1 MNTLLESIVL
11 IIPPSVFLLDERVF
25 MSLGILKVAAVLEKC
40 GHTVEVVDLS
50 GVENYEEAI
59 TLHTATTQSHFFGLT
74 ATTPQL
80 PAAFKIA
87 KAIRSQNKNTKIIL
101 GGPHVTL
108 VAAALKRERARAITN
123 GRAHLAFESLK
134 KQFDILV
141 AGDGE
146 LAIHLAL
153 KKNAPSYIDAD
164 DPKTTLFLKNA
175 ALNEFPFPARHLVDV
190 DSYKYTIDG
199 IRALSLIAQ
208 LGCPYECGF
217 CGGRYSPYLRRIR
230 MRTSQNI
237 IEEIRH
243 MYRTYHIKGFMLYD
257 DELNVNPKMVEL
269 MNGITELQKREHTEF
284 RLRGFI
290 KSQLFTDEQAKAMYE
305 AGFRWILVGFESGS
319 PLILRNINKRATRE
333 ENTQCMEIA
342 KRHGLK
348 VKALMSFGHPGESPE
363 TIQQTLDWL
372 LEVKPDD
379 FDMTIITTYPGT
391 PYYDDARLYNEQ
403 ECVWVYEFKGDRL
416 YSYEVDYMQT
426 AKYYKGDPN
435 GGYQSYVYTD
445 ALSPEELVRLRD
457 LSEKTARKK
466 LNIPYPSAAKSIRYE
481 HSMGQFGNSLPP
493 NILRRSSIENT
504 SASTSSHEWYRTV
517 P

>member
-1 MNTLLESIVL
+1 MNPSLKPITLV
-11 IIPPSVFLLDERVF
+11 IPPSAFLLDERVF
-25 MSLGILKVAAVLEKC
+25 MSLGILKVAAALEKS
-40 GHTVEVVDLS
+40 GHSVEVIDLS
-50 GVENYEEAI
+50 GVENYEETIAI
-59 TLHTATTQSHFFGLT
+59 HTATTQSLFFGLT

-80 PAAFKIA
+80 PATFKISG
-87 KAIRSQNKNTKIIL
+87 AIRAQNKNIKIIL

-108 VAAALKRERARAITN
+108 VAAALKREKARNIIN

-153 KKNAPSYIDAD
+153 EDNALSFIDAD
-164 DPKTTLFLKNA
+164 DPKTTLFLNNNI
-175 ALNEFPFPARHLVDV
+175 LNELPFPARHLIDV
-190 DSYKYTIDG
+190 DSYQYTIDG

-217 CGGRYSPYLRRIR
+217 CGGRYSPYLRRVR

-243 MYRTYHIKGFMLYD
+243 MYHTYHIQGFMLYD

-269 MNGITELQKREHTEF
+269 MNGIAELQKRENTEF

-290 KSQLFTDEQAKAMYE
+290 KSQLFTDEQAQAMYQ

-333 ENTQCMEIA
+333 ENTRCMEIA
-342 KRHGLK
+342 KRHSLK

-391 PYYDDARLYNEQ
+391 PYYDDAKLYNEK
-403 ECVWVYEFKGDRL
+403 EGIWVYEFKGDRL

-457 LSEKTARKK
+457 YSEKTAREK
-466 LNIPYPSAAKSIRYE
+466 LNIPYPSSAKSIRYE
-481 HSMGQFGNSLPP
+481 HSMGQFGNILPP
-493 NILRRSSIENT
+493 NILRKSSIEQSHRSSIEN
-504 SASTSSHEWYRTV
+504 RTV
-517 P
+517 